1 MILSPARHDLI
12 GRAALMAY
20 SSACATLKVLQIG
33 MMHGSLLDHVAN
45 VASLG
50 FMLMIVIMTFTRLPQ
65 VSSASRISPRVVA
78 FVGTFATLTLVA
90 LPPVEITPGVK
101 VLADILVIVGFS
113 LCIWCLWW
121 LGRSFSIM
129 PQARRLVT
137 GGPYRLIRHPL
148 YACEVVTLA
157 GIILSNPSWWAITI
171 AAITLVFQYLR
182 IINEE
187 KILRE
192 AFPEYGAYAQ
202 MTPMLIP
209 SLRLTSAIHNL
220 VGSGARP

>member
-1 MILSPARHDLI
+1 MMLSPARRDLI
-12 GRAALMAY
+12 GRAAMTLYA
-20 SSACATLKVLQIG
+20 SACATLKVLQIVT
-33 MMHGSLLDHVAN
+33 MHGSVLDHVAN

-50 FMLMIVIMTFTRLPQ
+50 FMLMIVIMTFTRLSQ
-65 VSSASRISPRVVA
+65 VSSASGISPRVVA

-90 LPPVEITPGVK
+90 LPPGEIAPGVK
-101 VLADILVIVGFS
+101 VIADILVIVGFS

-157 GIILSNPSWWAITI
+157 GIILSNPSWSAITI

-182 IINEE
+182 ITNEE

-192 AFPEYGAYAQ
+192 ALPEYDAYAQ

-209 SLRLTSAIHNL
+209 YLYLTRGHQHL
-220 VGSGARP
+220 VGSGTHR